1 MKILIVDDEALVRK
15 ALRRASE
22 AKSHQVVEAKDGTEG
37 LKVWEEEKPDL
48 VFLDVLMPGLSGPQ
62 VLEEMVDRFGA
73 KVIMMSAYTGE
84 KAGVPSNWPPV
95 DLFLPKPFAN
105 IFSVIEQAE
114 AIYSGQKA

>member
-22 AKSHQVVEAKDGTEG
+22 ARKHDVTEAKDGAEG
-37 LKVWEEEKPDL
+37 LKLWQELKPDL

-62 VLEEMVDRFGA
+62 LLEELKDRCGA

-84 KAGVPSNWPPV
+84 KAGVPLTWPDV

-105 IFSVIEQAE
+105 IFTVIEKAE
-114 AIYSGQKA
+114 EIFSGP